1 MKQFIVNL
9 FNWFN
14 VIESL
19 RFPWFWFFLF
29 TFTMWISHSCFLVK
43 VHYISTHF
51 VNLTNAQKTHKHNKR
66 IRNTNAI
73 PSSRYQNQTAVSL
86 WLFPHILC
94 FSLLTIYNGRIHHN
108 NDCSPNHCLGINR
121 SIVQNSNT
129 LSENQSKEFG
139 QMLDRI
145 SDFEFDSIDPTY
157 WVKLELKNLMN
168 LF

>member
-1 MKQFIVNL
+1 MNL
-9 FNWFN
+9 LNWFN
-14 VIESL
+14 VIE

-29 TFTMWISHSCFLVK
+29 TFTKWISHSCFLLN

-51 VNLTNAQKTHKHNKR
+51 VTLTNAQKTHKHNKR

-108 NDCSPNHCLGINR
+108 NDCSPNHCLGMNR
-121 SIVQNSNT
+121 SIVQKSKT
-129 LSENQSKEFG
+129 LRVRKSENQSKEFG
-139 QMLDRI
+139 QILDLILNFLYRSYLLSQI
-145 SDFEFDSIDPTY
+145 VTEF
-157 WVKLELKNLMN
+157 
-168 LF
+168 FF